1 MPTTKKINKVPVIII
16 TVFLVM
22 CCIALA
28 SFLSHSI
35 YTKYDK
41 GQRIANQSS
50 AVKKKLKMIRKAQE
64 LYYQENDFYALDWD
78 HLNEFVQHG
87 ELYNIERKEEVS
99 LLENGLESVKVWY
112 DTLSGPF
119 SVADS
124 LFPAHKYPNFDI
136 NSLNLV
142 PNLNKPFILRTD
154 TLEGISVFE
163 VVEPTNP
170 LLTEGKR
177 EALKIGSL
185 TKVTTA
191 GNWEK

>member
-28 SFLSHSI
+28 SFLSYRI

-41 GQRIANQSS
+41 GQQIANQSS
-50 AVKKKLKMIRKAQE
+50 EIKKKLKMIRKVQE
-64 LYYQENDFYALDWD
+64 LYYQENDYYASDWKL
-78 HLNEFVQHG
+78 LNEFVQHG
-87 ELYNIERKEEVS
+87 ELYNIERKEEIT
-99 LLENGLESVKVWY
+99 LLDNGSESVKVWY

-124 LFPAHKYPNFDI
+124 LFPSHKYPNFDI

-142 PNLNKPFILRTD
+142 PNLEETFILKTD

-163 VVEPTNP
+163 VVEPQNA
-170 LLTEGKR
+170 LLSEGKR

-191 GNWEK
+191 GSWEK